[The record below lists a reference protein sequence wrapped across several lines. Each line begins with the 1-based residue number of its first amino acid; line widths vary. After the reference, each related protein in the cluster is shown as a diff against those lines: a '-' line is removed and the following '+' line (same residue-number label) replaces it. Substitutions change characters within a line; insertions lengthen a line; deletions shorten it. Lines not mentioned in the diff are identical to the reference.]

1 MKKSKKVI
9 KEELTEQEVRSLIRA
24 EVAKVFFDLY
34 RKRQSWTK
42 A

>member
-1 MKKSKKVI
+1 MKKSKKII

-34 RKRQSWTK
+34 RKRQSWIK

>member
-1 MKKSKKVI
+1 MKKSKKII

-24 EVAKVFFDLY
+24 EVAKVFVDLY
-34 RKRQSWTK
+34 RKRQSWIK

>member
-1 MKKSKKVI
+1 MKRSKKII
-9 KEELTEQEVRSLIRA
+9 KEELTEQQVRDIIRQ
-24 EVAKVFFDLY
+24 EIAKVFFDLY

>member
-1 MKKSKKVI
+1 MKKSKKII
-9 KEELTEQEVRSLIRA
+9 KEELTEQQVKDIIRQ
-24 EVAKVFFDLY
+24 EIAKVFFDLY